1 MRARILLSAAALLAS
16 AACSSLP
23 KPETVAAPAVSR
35 GEAPALAVWTPAADA
50 GPGGGLSG
58 VTLFQSE
65 RDAYAAAFAV
75 TRDGR
80 LRVIWP
86 ESPKDDGL
94 VEAGKTYRANGSFAQ
109 YGSYLGGARNA
120 VPYVFVIVS
129 EQRLDL
135 TRFGSGSKWKYQ
147 VNLEDLGRVAEDAIE
162 SVASVVLPSAEASYA
177 ADYAFVAPRLTGQA
191 QMLAMYCGVR
201 NMDLRNYAYYRDLW
215 ATFDPWDSSL
225 GMVSFASG
233 WNFWP
238 GAFFPISGRGGGM
251 AFYADRASRATAAFW
266 GGCPMLAPYQMQPFR
281 LAYSGFSAPFGSGQ
295 APVGPVPGNPTPVDT
310 GGVGDQPGDKLKVKP
325 SPIFGGPGTTVAAG
339 TEAAERRARLRER
352 IETLREER
360 VARGPEGRAAF
371 RTEQL
376 TSFDIARLE
385 RRARQQEL
393 AELGLSRADDAVVGR
408 YGTAR
413 GGRMGTDASFGRGI
427 SGASGS
433 ASRGRMEGARGA
445 SDGFGAASAGR
456 SASRGEGGSTG
467 AGGGSAATRGGGESR
482 SGGGGGES
490 GGGGSRSRTP

>member
-1 MRARILLSAAALLAS
+1 MRARILLPVAALLAS

-23 KPETVAAPAVSR
+23 KPATVAAPAVMK
-35 GEAPALAVWTPAADA
+35 GEAPVLAVWTPGTEGASPGTLAA
-50 GPGGGLSG
+50 G
-58 VTLFQSE
+58 VTYFSSD
-65 RDAYAAAFAV
+65 RDAYAAAFTV

-80 LRVIWP
+80 LRVVWP
-86 ESPKDDGL
+86 ESPSDDGL
-94 VEAGKTYRANGSFAQ
+94 VEGGKTYRANGTFAQ

-120 VPYVFVIVS
+120 VPYVFVLLS

-162 SVASVVLPSAEASYA
+162 SVAAVVLPSPEASYA
-177 ADYAFVAPRLTGQA
+177 ADYAFIAPRLSGQA
-191 QMLAMYCGVR
+191 QLLSMYCGVR
-201 NMDLRNYAYYRDLW
+201 NTDARNYAYYRDLW

-225 GMVSFASG
+225 GSVSFAAG

-238 GAFFPISGRGGGM
+238 GAFFPISGRGSGF
-251 AFYADRASRATAAFW
+251 AFFADRASRATAAFW
-266 GGCPMLAPYQMQPFR
+266 GGCPMLTPFQRFQPFQ
-281 LAYSGFSAPFGSGQ
+281 LAYGLSQQFGAAQ
-295 APVGPVPGNPTPVDT
+295 GPGGPMPGNPAPVDS
-310 GGVGDQPGDKLKVKP
+310 GSIGDEPGDKLKVKP
-325 SPIFGGPGTTVAAG
+325 SPVFGGPGATVAAG

-376 TSFDIARLE
+376 TAFDVARLE

-393 AELGLSRADDAVVGR
+393 AELGLTRAPEPGAERLGAGR
-408 YGTAR
+408 A
-413 GGRMGTDASFGRGI
+413 GRMSGDPTFGRGV
-427 SGASGS
+427 GDRA
-433 ASRGRMEGARGA
+433 ARGA
-445 SDGFGAASAGR
+445 SDGFGGASAGR
-456 SASRGEGGSTG
+456 SASRGDGGSVGGG
-467 AGGGSAATRGGGESR
+467 AGGGARGDGAAARGAGGESR
-482 SGGGGGES
+482 GSGGSGES